1 VSRWGQF
8 SLSGTV
14 KGAGRSGVRIGIGQE
29 SRTRLVRPPDDEHGV
44 GLGDHASWLL
54 RRLMMGFSARRAA
67 PPEWSMATGDGT
79 RWWRSEL
86 SEWPLLSLNHS
97 KDASALLSGRQLS
110 MDGDVT
116 GSVNGPVFFFFL
128 FTVFRL

>member
-1 VSRWGQF
+1 
-8 SLSGTV
+8 
-14 KGAGRSGVRIGIGQE
+14 
-29 SRTRLVRPPDDEHGV
+29 
-44 GLGDHASWLL
+44 
-54 RRLMMGFSARRAA
+54 MMGFSARRAA

-97 KDASALLSGRQLS
+97 KDASALLSGRLLS

-116 GSVNGPVFFFFL
+116 GSVNGPVFFFLSFYRFSPL
-128 FTVFRL
+128 VENGKTT